1 MENWKNLSKNSPYEI
16 SDLGRC
22 RKNGKLK
29 KITKFSNGYSY
40 TRIHC
45 RLKPVHALVLSVF
58 KPNPA
63 PHFFDRVDH
72 INQKR
77 HDNRLV
83 NLRWSNRTLN
93 AFNCEKSRGYC
104 RHRCGFRAEIQLEKQ
119 KIFLGCFATP
129 AQARARYLEARRDA
143 MDIHDPFTIY

>member
-29 KITKFSNGYSY
+29 KLTQFNNGYLH
-40 TRIHC
+40 TKIHG
-45 RLKPVHALVLSVF
+45 RWKLVHVLVLTVF

-63 PHFFDRVDH
+63 PCFFDRVDH
-72 INQKR
+72 LNRQKT
-77 HDNRLV
+77 DNRLA
-83 NLRWSNRTLN
+83 NLRWSNSVLN
-93 AFNCEKSRGYC
+93 GWNMGNVKGYSKKGN
-104 RHRCGFRAEIQLEKQ
+104 RFAARIHMLGSEIH
-119 KIFLGCFATP
+119 LGCFATP
-129 AQARARYLEARRDA
+129 TQARARYLEARRDA